1 MRNKEDVMIRELTDM
16 ELDAVCGGGKKH
28 RKHSSKSITQ
38 KVDVDQSNFS
48 GLFVGVNVDSDG
60 GNQTNT
66 LNQENEANI
75 ALIAVNA

>member
-1 MRNKEDVMIRELTDM
+1 MEEVMIRELTDM
-16 ELDAVCGGGKKH
+16 ELDAVCGGGKRRHK
-28 RKHSSKSITQ
+28 KKASSQSIRQ
-38 KVDVDQSNFS
+38 SVDVDQSNFS